1 LGSATFLGRGFTFYN
16 PIARTPYTTHWSFNT
31 QSVLPGQFLLEVGYV
46 GSKTV
51 KLRTPREIDGLPNQ
65 YLSTS
70 LQRDQN
76 TINFLTANI
85 PNPFAGL
92 LPGTSLNG
100 STIQRQQL
108 LRPYPQFASISMRDY
123 QGYSWYNSL
132 QVRLERRFSRGFTT
146 LVGYSLSKKMDA
158 TEYLNPS
165 DPLPYRTISAMDR
178 PHQLSFSAIYEL
190 PFGKGRQ
197 FASGIN
203 RLGDAL
209 IGGWQIGS
217 VYQYNSGFPI
227 GFGNALF
234 AGDVKNIALPRGER
248 TVDRWFNTDAGFVK
262 STAQQLQFNLRTFPL
277 RFSGVRTGAYNS
289 WDLSLLKNVRVF
301 ETHQFQLRGEF
312 YNAFNHP
319 SAWDG
324 PVTSPTSTAFGQI
337 TGMLSL
343 PRLIQ
348 FGAKY
353 IF

>member
-1 LGSATFLGRGFTFYN
+1 
-16 PIARTPYTTHWSFNT
+16 
-31 QSVLPGQFLLEVGYV
+31 VGYV
-46 GSKTV
+46 GTKTV
-51 KLRTPREIDGLPNQ
+51 KLLATHDIDALPNQ

-70 LQRDQN
+70 PLRDQN
-76 TINFLTANI
+76 AINFLTANV

-108 LRPYPQFASISMRDY
+108 LRPFPQFASMSMRDW
-123 QGYSWYNSL
+123 QGYSWYNAL

-146 LVGYSLSKKMDA
+146 LVGYSFSKKMDA
-158 TEYLNPS
+158 TEYLNAG
-165 DPLPYRTISAMDR
+165 DPTPYRTISALDR

-190 PFGKGRQ
+190 PFGKGRAFQ
-197 FASGIN
+197 GGIN
-203 RLGDAL
+203 RLGDAI

-217 VYQYNSGFPI
+217 VFQLNSGFPI

-234 AGDVKNIALPRGER
+234 IGNVNDIALPRGER

-262 STAQQLQFNLRTFPL
+262 SSAQQLQFNRRTFPL

-289 WDLSLLKNVRVF
+289 WDISLLKNVKVF
-301 ETHQFQLRGEF
+301 ENHQFQFRAEF

-324 PVTSPTSTAFGQI
+324 PVTTPTSTAFGQI

-343 PRLIQ
+343 PRQIQ